1 MGVTLPRATD
11 TRENNPAYLPTSLP
25 TSPPSDSDK
34 EGSDDIAEWQMS
46 AAEFNNIDEDITAE
60 SYIELNHWIDDHFQ
74 SVPFPASDFGAITTA
89 TGFIEP
95 ENSAS
100 GFRPWRQQPIQQ
112 FGTSRL
118 VAPPPKPQDASL
130 GPSQALPRD
139 IVESSM
145 ADQAAPRQGRNQGDW
160 TMIGQRPNSLQQLRQ
175 PPADELQ
182 IISVNPLQPPLQ
194 SRPQRRRPYEDRER
208 QEDASRTR
216 GLKACV
222 RCRMQK
228 IKVRPRTPVSL
239 GLVPTDH

>member
-1 MGVTLPRATD
+1 MGVTSPRATD
-11 TRENNPAYLPTSLP
+11 TRENNPTSLP

-60 SYIELNHWIDDHFQ
+60 SYIELNHWLDDHFQ
-74 SVPFPASDFGAITTA
+74 GVPFPASDFGARTA
-89 TGFIEP
+89 VTGFVEP

-118 VAPPPKPQDASL
+118 VAPPPTPQDARL
-130 GPSQALPRD
+130 RPSQAMPWD
-139 IVESSM
+139 IVEPSM
-145 ADQAAPRQGRNQGDW
+145 TDQAAPRQGRDQGDW

-194 SRPQRRRPYEDRER
+194 PRPQRRRPYEDRER

-239 GLVPTDH
+239 GLVPTGH